1 MSNNG
6 TTSDEPLDE
15 ERQGD
20 NPYASPRAV
29 GEPAADQPVEEVL
42 VEPINPWLGIWF
54 WPRHTMRFLLQEP
67 RYRLPQLLLV
77 YFAAAAIGYGGSLLA
92 YSSGSLSDTVADAIG
107 VLIALLI
114 FGLIGWGI
122 KTLLL
127 HFSAHRLRGQGDFYP
142 TMAAVAWSQVPVMLS
157 FLLMLP
163 TNACEALLQKAA
175 GVEWFDST
183 LVNGLLTQI
192 AYLWSLVT
200 LSHCLGV
207 VHAFSS
213 WKGAGT
219 ILIAMIIVASL
230 CIAFFMTCIAMLG
243 GFGPY
248 N

>member
-1 MSNNG
+1 MNNHE

-20 NPYASPRAV
+20 NPYASPKEV
-29 GEPAADQPVEEVL
+29 GEPAAVQPVEEVL

-54 WPRHTMRFLLQEP
+54 SPRHTMRYLLQQP
-67 RYRLPQLLLV
+67 GYRVPQLVMV
-77 YFAAAAIGYGGSLLA
+77 YICAAAFAYGGRLLI
-92 YSSGSLSDTVADAIG
+92 YPSGRVADTIADAIG
-107 VLIALLI
+107 ALVSLLI
-114 FGLIGWGI
+114 GGAIFWVI

-127 HFSAHRLRGQGDFYP
+127 HFSARRLRGQGDYHP

-157 FLLMLP
+157 LLLMLP